1 MADCFRLDDKI
12 TLLPVVHRSGN
23 HARAVERWLLERKI
37 DCIAV
42 PLPPSFRESVFAG
55 VEQLPAISVV
65 IQAPS
70 AAAKWNSS
78 EWNGFQDDEPNNDVP
93 YHLGEQSESE
103 NRETANRETANRET
117 EYSEPGF
124 GESHDIEDANESE
137 EWSEAEIMQEALGR
151 NTYSF
156 VPIDPCQS
164 VIAAI
169 RFAIGERIPVRFIDM
184 ETDLFAGDEEGFA
197 PDCYALSKVSLEAF
211 STAMLPSISR
221 PKSDQVNERIRWMA
235 KRLLSLRSKNDNIV
249 MLCDIHHWP
258 WIREAYHQA
267 LASSDRELVPY
278 EHDEP
283 AVNHSIAENTLVFML
298 SELPYITAVYEQS
311 RSQLIDSPFDS
322 YIDGIKKLLL
332 SARASYLAD
341 FGKRA
346 RRISPF
352 LLSQCLK
359 YIRNLSLVDNRLTP
373 DMYTILL
380 AAKQTFGDSYAVH
393 VAETIKDYA
402 FQEPLSWSNVKMG
415 IGKLELPDG
424 EIVPAISRLGEG
436 LFEWRSLDLARRPP
450 KDELKEWQKAWN
462 PYQQCSWL
470 PEDAKIENFR
480 TRVVDRAQAILGAD
494 LARSEKFTTSIMDGL
509 DIRET
514 LRHWHE
520 GELYVKIQPPSIG
533 KLDACIL
540 MFDPTPSP
548 EVYDW
553 RATWYAEYEWESTLA
568 FYATNFHK
576 EIIGP
581 GIGVA
586 NYGAALFLFPPRS
599 IPDIWT
605 DRELKF
611 ADTLEDRIIAAAC
624 KHSRARQVA
633 LMSPMPPTV
642 RWRQIAKQY
651 GKSLVHVP
659 MSQFG
664 DEKIAELR
672 TVHVLNGKQVRS
684 YAAHFIRNI

>member
-42 PLPPSFRESVFAG
+42 PLPPSFRESVLAG

-70 AAAKWNSS
+70 AAAKWNASDWDS
-78 EWNGFQDDEPNNDVP
+78 IPEDEPGNAPFRDD
-93 YHLGEQSESE
+93 EQSEPSFNQPDFNE
-103 NRETANRETANRET
+103 
-117 EYSEPGF
+117 S
-124 GESHDIEDANESE
+124 SHDDDNDPSIYNIDDHTEDSE
-137 EWSEAEIMQEALGR
+137 EWSEAEMMTEALGL
-151 NTYSF
+151 NTHSF

-169 RFAIGERIPVRFIDM
+169 RFAIGERIPVRFIDL
-184 ETDLFAGDEEGFA
+184 ETDLFEGDEEGFA

-211 STAMLPSISR
+211 STAMLPSITR

-235 KRLLSLRSKNDNIV
+235 KRLLSLRSKYEDIV

-258 WIREAYHQA
+258 WIREAYHRE
-267 LASSDRELVPY
+267 LASPVRDLEPY

-298 SELPYITAVYEQS
+298 SELPYVTAVYEQS
-311 RSQLIDSPFDS
+311 RSQLVDSPFDS

-359 YIRNLSLVDNRLTP
+359 YIRNLSLINKRLTP
-373 DMYTILL
+373 DMYTIVL

-402 FQEPLSWSNVKMG
+402 FQEPLNWSSIKMG
-415 IGKLELPDG
+415 IGKLELTDG

-436 LFEWRSLDLARRPP
+436 VFEWRSLDLTRRPP

-548 EVYDW
+548 DVYEW

-599 IPDIWT
+599 IQDIWT
-605 DRELKF
+605 DRELRF

-633 LMSPMPPTV
+633 LMSPLPPTV
-642 RWRQIAKQY
+642 RWRQIAKQF

-659 MSQFG
+659 MSQFS

>member
-42 PLPPSFRESVFAG
+42 PLPPSFRESVLAG

-70 AAAKWNSS
+70 AAAKWNASDWDS
-78 EWNGFQDDEPNNDVP
+78 IPEDEPGNDAP
-93 YHLGEQSESE
+93 FRDDEQSEPSFNQPDFNE
-103 NRETANRETANRET
+103 
-117 EYSEPGF
+117 S
-124 GESHDIEDANESE
+124 SHDDANDPSIYNIDDPTEDSE
-137 EWSEAEIMQEALGR
+137 EWSEAEMMTEALGL
-151 NTYSF
+151 NTHSF

-169 RFAIGERIPVRFIDM
+169 RFAIGERIPVRFIDL
-184 ETDLFAGDEEGFA
+184 ETDLFEGDEEGFA

-211 STAMLPSISR
+211 STAMLPSITR

-235 KRLLSLRSKNDNIV
+235 KRLLSLRSKYEDIV

-258 WIREAYHQA
+258 WIREAYHRE
-267 LASSDRELVPY
+267 LASPVRDLEPY

-298 SELPYITAVYEQS
+298 SELPYVTAVYEQS
-311 RSQLIDSPFDS
+311 RSQLVDSPFDS

-359 YIRNLSLVDNRLTP
+359 YIRNLSLINKRLTP
-373 DMYTILL
+373 DMYTIVL

-402 FQEPLSWSNVKMG
+402 FQEPLNWSSIKMG

-436 LFEWRSLDLARRPP
+436 VFEWRSLDLTRRPP

-548 EVYDW
+548 DVYEW

-599 IPDIWT
+599 IQDIWT
-605 DRELKF
+605 DRELRF

-633 LMSPMPPTV
+633 LMSPLPPTV
-642 RWRQIAKQY
+642 RWRQIAKQF

-659 MSQFG
+659 MSQFS